1 VPSELDEPRGGLR
14 AHPVPGSVVHP
25 DAVAPRR
32 GNHPRMAYVEHRR
45 KGPPFAFE
53 TATVGDAMSHGVISC
68 PPETPLRVVARM
80 MATHGVHAIF
90 VFEYTEEGDAPRL
103 WAVVSDLDLVAAT
116 RLDLDTLTAGATA
129 VTPLVSVAADSSIG
143 EAGSLMAQYGI
154 AHLAV
159 IEPGSRHPIGVISTL
174 DIAREIAAGL
184 GPRETF
190 ASA

>member
-1 VPSELDEPRGGLR
+1 MINAEDRRDEL
-14 AHPVPGSVVHP
+14 PV
-25 DAVAPRR
+25 
-32 GNHPRMAYVEHRR
+32 
-45 KGPPFAFE
+45 AFE
-53 TATVGDAMSHGVISC
+53 TATVADAMSRGVISC

-90 VFEYTEEGDAPRL
+90 VFEYTEEDDPPHL

-116 RLDLDTLTAGATA
+116 RLDLDTLTAGSTA
-129 VTPLVSVAADSSIG
+129 VTPLVSVTADSSVG

-159 IEPGSRHPIGVISTL
+159 TEPGSPRPIGVISTL
-174 DIAREIAAGL
+174 DIAQAIAAGL
-184 GPRETF
+184 GPRETV

>member
-1 VPSELDEPRGGLR
+1 M
-14 AHPVPGSVVHP
+14 AY
-25 DAVAPRR
+25 AAPR
-32 GNHPRMAYVEHRR
+32 PEEV
-45 KGPPFAFE
+45 PVAFG
-53 TATVGDAMSHGVISC
+53 TATVGDAMSRGVLSC

-90 VFEYTEEGDAPRL
+90 VFEYGNDDEPRL

-116 RLDLDTLTAGATA
+116 RLDLDNLTAGATA
-129 VTPLVSVAADSSIG
+129 VTPLVTVDADSSIA

-159 IEPGSRHPIGVISTL
+159 TEPGSQRPIGVISTL
-174 DIAREIAAGL
+174 DIARAIAAGL

-190 ASA
+190 PSA